1 MVTNLAAEP
10 GERLK
15 WDEICARHRDRW
27 VILADIAWVNST
39 DFEFAGAEVIA
50 AFETRQAAMST
61 MKELIAQRRKVG
73 CFWTGELGPRTLTS
87 INLLL
92 AK

>member
-1 MVTNLAAEP
+1 MVTNLTAESL
-10 GERLK
+10 ERLT
-15 WDEICARHRDRW
+15 WDEICARYRDRW

-39 DFEFAGAEVIA
+39 DFEFSGAEVIA
-50 AFETRQAAMST
+50 TFETRQLAMST
-61 MKELIAQRRKVG
+61 MKELVAQRRRVG
-73 CFWTGELGPRTLTS
+73 CFWTGELGPRTATS